1 MTDDMPG
8 MDMSSTRLD
17 PMAPMQT
24 PEKLA
29 ADKRESEFNHH
40 LAGFFVVLAG
50 IFILAEPGLS
60 TRWPNV
66 RYAWPV
72 CFLLAGIFVLIFS
85 DTELWPFGAQSWS
98 YGLSQH
104 LEVRQHKS
112 FALMGGIEFL
122 RARGSVK
129 AAWAGWVFPVVAI
142 AGSLILIFHE
152 HRGGSIGLSTH
163 NFAAASDAQAPGHL
177 SGSYSLRSLMPVK
190 SEITRRHE
198 VEFYSDDAGFVVG
211 FAYFIEAAL
220 KAGNSVIV
228 VATESHRENLLE
240 RLKDHGVDIVAAT
253 ERGRYLP
260 LDVDKTLSAFLGSD
274 GPDPIRFFKVVGDLI
289 AAGARATAGDQSRV
303 SVCGECAPIL
313 WAEGKTDAAIQVE
326 HLCNQVAKC
335 YNIDIL
341 CGFSLNDFCRQEDKQ
356 IFQKICKGTE

>member
-1 MTDDMPG
+1 

-142 AGSLILIFHE
+142 AGSDFDFSRTSRRQYRIVHSQF
-152 HRGGSIGLSTH
+152 RRRVGCTSPR
-163 NFAAASDAQAPGHL
+163 AP
-177 SGSYSLRSLMPVK
+177 LRQL
-190 SEITRRHE
+190 
-198 VEFYSDDAGFVVG
+198 
-211 FAYFIEAAL
+211 
-220 KAGNSVIV
+220 
-228 VATESHRENLLE
+228 
-240 RLKDHGVDIVAAT
+240 
-253 ERGRYLP
+253 
-260 LDVDKTLSAFLGSD
+260 
-274 GPDPIRFFKVVGDLI
+274 
-289 AAGARATAGDQSRV
+289 
-303 SVCGECAPIL
+303 
-313 WAEGKTDAAIQVE
+313 
-326 HLCNQVAKC
+326 
-335 YNIDIL
+335 
-341 CGFSLNDFCRQEDKQ
+341 
-356 IFQKICKGTE
+356 